1 MSLDVC
7 DAPSDVEQDV
17 DVVVDGEQAREGAAD
32 KNVHGQ
38 AQVPHIV
45 GAPVLSADSAPRH
58 SGSARVM
65 AHSRVLILSI
75 SGAAAP
81 PNSTMTSRIPLHPT
95 ILTCKGVADVIVPT
109 FTRPKRR
116 RHEAKKM
123 QANF

>member
-45 GAPVLSADSAPRH
+45 GAPVPSADSAPRH

-65 AHSRVLILSI
+65 AHSEQTA
-75 SGAAAP
+75 SG
-81 PNSTMTSRIPLHPT
+81 NDDH
-95 ILTCKGVADVIVPT
+95 V
-109 FTRPKRR
+109 RR
-116 RHEAKKM
+116 RLR
-123 QANF
+123 QPTTRQV